1 MRRRAARRLAVTVGC
16 CLSLSPGVAAAARQ
30 EGAVDLSFQSRGTM
44 VEANAP
50 GELGWPGGLGYRTGS
65 SVTGIGDVNGDGSAD
80 VAVGA
85 PSAPAGGLSGAGVV
99 HVVFG
104 DPSRRNVDLA
114 NLDGHGFDIVGGT
127 QDERLGTS
135 LAPAGD
141 VNADGRPD
149 LIIGAQPL
157 GRPGEVFVVFGRSS
171 GSTVSASALGS
182 AGFEIHASA
191 GAATVNPFGSSV
203 AGAGDL
209 NGDHRA
215 DLIVGNPVRDPDP
228 GRAVIVF
235 GRASTS
241 AVDVDAAGAGVAF
254 LSAPV
259 PDTFQPN
266 VGTSVAGLGDVNGDR
281 VPDVGVTGLG
291 GMDRAAVAYG
301 PFAPGD
307 ARDLGNLG
315 GGGFTIVGQDPVTH
329 ATRNRFRQIDAVGDV
344 DHDGRA
350 DVGVSNPGA
359 DIVRGAQR
367 TGTVDIGAASLD
379 GWASSLRVVRMAGLG
394 DIDGDGI
401 DDFAVA
407 VDRGRGVGPEV
418 VAEVVYGRP
427 AAGGQRFGD
436 YPPSGE
442 FSAIAGVSSEG
453 SVGAGGDLTGDGHPD
468 VLVSSTGGSSIET
481 SPLAT
486 VDVVAA
492 VPPASTDRWQPPFTG
507 SFDLPDPIHWNV
519 HVVQAA
525 YPQVL
530 AGEDDNQ
537 HTYITSGSAARGAF
551 STAREISPLPL
562 LTGGAFG
569 GAPRVVVHDP
579 TEHRARV
586 LGPSGGGWRVA
597 AQGPD
602 GATPGT
608 ATLVRS
614 PASVG
619 IAIAD
624 QDNRTLTFVPDA
636 LHSWS
641 SPQSFTVGPPTPLS
655 RADVPLAA
663 GDLNGDGHDD
673 VVFAAQAG
681 VGLLLAQ
688 ADGRLAGPALLD
700 PTPGARA
707 VSIADADADGR
718 PDVAI
723 VSPGS
728 SLDRPA
734 LLVHRN
740 LGGGRFAA
748 AAPRYLAEGPYIP
761 PTDVDHDGRLD
772 LVLSEQPRKS
782 SYPALFHGL
791 AGGGFDHRVDLLAA
805 PARALPDHITFADV
819 DGDHAPDL
827 IGTGGQHGF
836 VPYKA
841 AVALN
846 QTPGHAVPAPR
857 QVDFGERAPGSRS
870 SRSLA
875 ISSPWGSITPT
886 LEGITGPGAAAFRV
900 ADTSCPQPGTHG
912 TPTCSASLV
921 FTPSRAGHFQA
932 TLWLRGSPGQALT
945 EVPLSGDGPGRCRPP
960 RVARRSYASARAAL
974 ARAGC
979 ARVVATKLP
988 GWTRRIIPRGWRA
1001 TVRAQRPAA
1010 GTPLLSTAT
1019 VRLTLRPPA
1028 VSPLRLRVLAPP
1040 HRRVRLRVLDRRRHR
1055 LADVRGHVASL
1066 YARAGRYRLAAAGR
1080 DLRCASTAF
1089 TARPPHRVR
1098 LTVRCRR

>member
-1 MRRRAARRLAVTVGC
+1 MRRRAARRLAVTAGC
-16 CLSLSPGVAAAARQ
+16 CLWLAPGVAAAARQ
-30 EGAVDLSFQSRGTM
+30 EGTVDLSFQSRGTM

-50 GELGWPGGLGYRTGS
+50 GELGWPGGLGYQTGS
-65 SVTGIGDVNGDGSAD
+65 SVTGIGDVNGDGTPD
-80 VAVGA
+80 VAVAA

-104 DPSRRNVDLA
+104 DPSRRNVNLADLG
-114 NLDGHGFDIVGGT
+114 GHGFDIVGGT
-127 QDERLGTS
+127 QDERLGSS
-135 LAPAGD
+135 LAAAGD

-149 LIIGAQPL
+149 LVIGAQPL

-171 GSTVSASALGS
+171 SSTVSASALGS

-191 GAATVNPFGSSV
+191 GTATVNPFGSSV

-235 GRASTS
+235 GRAATS
-241 AVDVDAAGAGVAF
+241 AVDVDAPGAGAAF
-254 LSAPV
+254 LSTAV

-266 VGTSVAGLGDVNGDR
+266 VGTSVAGLGDVDGDSA
-281 VPDVGVTGLG
+281 PDVGVTGLG

-307 ARDLGNLG
+307 SRDLGNLG

-329 ATRNRFRQIDAVGDV
+329 ATRSRFRQIDAVGDV
-344 DHDGRA
+344 DHDGKA
-350 DVGVSNPGA
+350 DVGVSGPGA
-359 DIVRGAQR
+359 DIVRGARR
-367 TGTVDIGAASLD
+367 TGTVDIGAAGFD
-379 GWASSLRVVRMAGLG
+379 GWTSSLRGVRMAGLG
-394 DIDGDGI
+394 DTDGDGI

-407 VDRGRGVGPEV
+407 VDRGRGIGPEV
-418 VAEVVYGRP
+418 VAEVVYGRFG
-427 AAGGQRFGD
+427 AGGQRFGD
-436 YPPSGE
+436 YPSSGGE
-442 FSAIAGVSSEG
+442 FSAIAGISSEG

-468 VLVSSTGGSSIET
+468 VLVSSTAGSSIET
-481 SPLAT
+481 APLAT

-492 VPPASTDRWQPPFTG
+492 VPPASTERWHPPFTG

-537 HTYITSGSAARGAF
+537 HTYVTSGSAAGGGF
-551 STAREISPLPL
+551 GTPREISPLPL
-562 LTGGAFG
+562 LTGGALN

-579 TEHRARV
+579 TPHQARV
-586 LGPSGGGWRVA
+586 LEPSGGGWRVA

-614 PASVG
+614 PGRVG
-619 IAIAD
+619 LAIAD

-636 LHSWS
+636 QRSWTS
-641 SPQSFTVGPPTPLS
+641 VQSFTVGPPTALS

-663 GDLNGDGHDD
+663 GDLNGDGHED

-707 VSIADADADGR
+707 VSIADADGDGR

-723 VSPGS
+723 VSGGTY
-728 SLDRPA
+728 LDRPA

-740 LGGGRFAA
+740 LGGGRFAP
-748 AAPRYLAEGPYIP
+748 AAPRYLAQGPYIP

-772 LVLSEQPRKS
+772 LVLSEQLRKS
-782 SYPALFHGL
+782 SYPAAFHGL
-791 AGGGFDHRVDLLAA
+791 AGGGFDHPVDLLAN
-805 PARALPDHITFADV
+805 ARALPDRLTFADV

-827 IGTGGQHGF
+827 IGTGGQHGS

-846 QTPGHAVPAPR
+846 QTPGQAVPTPR
-857 QVDFGERAPGSRS
+857 RIDFGERAPGSPS

-886 LEGITGPGAAAFRV
+886 FEPITGPGAAAFRL
-900 ADTSCPQPGTHG
+900 AETNCPRPGTHG
-912 TPTCSASLV
+912 APACSASLV

-932 TLWLRGSPGQALT
+932 TLSLRGGPGQALT

-960 RVARRSYASARAAL
+960 RVTRRSYASARAAL

-979 ARVVATKLP
+979 ARLVATRLP

-1019 VRLTLRPPA
+1019 VRLALRPPA

-1055 LADVRGHVASL
+1055 LADVRGRVASL
-1066 YARAGRYRLAAAGR
+1066 YARAGRYRLTAAGR
-1080 DLRCASTAF
+1080 GLRCASAAF
-1089 TARPPHRVR
+1089 TARPPRRVR